1 MSDKKLPNKKNKFLY
16 AKKNVFFMLKK
27 LFSLCLKN
35 NRIKDATDAPIITVS
50 RLQVSEII

>member
-1 MSDKKLPNKKNKFLY
+1 MSDKNLPNKKICFLY
-16 AKKNVFFMLKK
+16 AKKNCFLYAK
-27 LFSLCLKN
+27 KN